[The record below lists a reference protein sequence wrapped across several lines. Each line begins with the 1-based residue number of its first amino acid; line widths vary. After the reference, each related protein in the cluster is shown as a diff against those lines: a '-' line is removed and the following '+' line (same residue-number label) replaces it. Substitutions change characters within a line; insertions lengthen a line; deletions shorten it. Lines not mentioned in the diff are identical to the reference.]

1 MISQRCK
8 GARDMLPEDTERF
21 RHIDNVFRT
30 SCLNW
35 GYQEVKTPTLEY
47 LHLFTAAGTLTP
59 SMLNKVYSFLDWDG
73 WSGERVVLRPD
84 GTIPVA
90 RLYIENSPKQD
101 MARYFYVTTV
111 FAFEESGKENREQ
124 WQCGV
129 ELLGDTNST
138 SDTEIIMLAVEILRT
153 LDIGDIK
160 IQLSHAGMLKALLK
174 DMQLSPEKEASLLT
188 RIRDGDWEVLTKT
201 KTADSKVNRLL
212 TLLYDLRGK
221 SSGFLENLKALPE
234 TSPELKIELD
244 NFSDITRILDTLN
257 IRYRIDITSTRG
269 FEYYTGLCFKFLVG
283 DKKIGGGG
291 RYNDLVPL
299 VGGKKTPAC
308 GFALYMDPLMSLVK
322 SKVDKNKV
330 NNILV
335 RGTTTAPEIIES
347 CFKLSQ
353 TLHSAG
359 YVTKLDF
366 SNHKTDWRW
375 IVTAQQEP
383 SPFIVIDQSGET
395 NTSADSIEK
404 VIQIIRSSE

>member
-1 MISQRCK
+1 
-8 GARDMLPEDTERF
+8 
-21 RHIDNVFRT
+21 
-30 SCLNW
+30 
-35 GYQEVKTPTLEY
+35 
-47 LHLFTAAGTLTP
+47 
-59 SMLNKVYSFLDWDG
+59 MLNKVYSFLDWDG

-90 RLYIENSPKQD
+90 RLYIENSSKQD
-101 MARYFYVTTV
+101 IARYFYVTTV

-138 SDTEIIMLAVEILRT
+138 SDTEIIMLAVDILRT

-174 DMQLSPEKEASLLT
+174 DMQLSPEKEARLLT
-188 RIRDGDWEVLTKT
+188 HIRDGDWEVLTKT
-201 KTADSKVNRLL
+201 KTVDSKVNRLI

-234 TSPELKIELD
+234 TSPELKAELD
-244 NFSDITRILDTLN
+244 NFSEITRILDILKVK
-257 IRYRIDITSTRG
+257 YRIDITSTTG
-269 FEYYTGLCFKFLVG
+269 FEYYTGLCFKFLVE

-308 GFALYMDPLMSLVK
+308 GLALYMDPLMSLLR
-322 SKVDKNKV
+322 SKPDKNIVSNVVVK
-330 NNILV
+330 
-335 RGTTTAPEIIES
+335 GTTSIPETIKS
-347 CFKLSQ
+347 CFELSQ
-353 TLHSAG
+353 TLRNAG
-359 YVTKLDF
+359 YATKLDF
-366 SNHKTDWRW
+366 SNYKSDWRW
-375 IVTAQQEP
+375 IVSAQQEP
-383 SPFIVIDQSGET
+383 SPFIVIDQSGDLET
-395 NTSADSIEK
+395 RADSIEE

>member
-1 MISQRCK
+1 
-8 GARDMLPEDTERF
+8 
-21 RHIDNVFRT
+21 
-30 SCLNW
+30 LNW

-101 MARYFYVTTV
+101 IARYFYVTTV

-174 DMQLSPEKEASLLT
+174 DMQLSPEKEARLLT
-188 RIRDGDWEVLTKT
+188 HIRDGDWEVLTKT
-201 KTADSKVNRLL
+201 KTANSKVNRLI

-234 TSPELKIELD
+234 TSPELKTELD
-244 NFSDITRILDTLN
+244 NFSEITRILDTLN
-257 IRYRIDITSTRG
+257 VRYRIDITSTRG

-375 IVTAQQEP
+375 IVTAQLEP